1 MPIFNISIVDSVE
14 TGTATEEHAS
24 MDAARASVIQSALRI
39 LHSGRTVQGKRVA
52 ECEIAD
58 VVSSREAHFTVTVEI
73 TDQI

>member
-1 MPIFNISIVDSVE
+1 
-14 TGTATEEHAS
+14 

-39 LHSGRTVQGKRVA
+39 LYSGRTVQGKRVA

-73 TDQI
+73 TDHI

>member
-39 LHSGRTVQGKRVA
+39 LHSGRTVQGKRRRVRDRRRCQLTRGA
-52 ECEIAD
+52 LHCD
-58 VVSSREAHFTVTVEI
+58 G
-73 TDQI
+73 